1 MLTSELLAGIRDRL
15 GDLNRETENALAA
28 VGEGGSFSQPIFAI
42 EGEEQ
47 LGGIIA
53 WLVKEQR
60 WDNFKRLV
68 AICPALRTDFI
79 QVFVATAQD
88 QSLDKKLTSENAVLR
103 LLSPD
108 FRTRFPTG
116 LLDLVQ
122 FDTDV
127 PRMNGVLLG
136 AIIIALAEKARSQPG
151 AAARMFM
158 PREDLWEA
166 FKVMVA
172 EQEKQQKAM
181 RHRGRFRHVSN
192 SSVLR

>member
-60 WDNFKRLV
+60 WDNFKRMV

-122 FDTDV
+122 FD
-127 PRMNGVLLG
+127 
-136 AIIIALAEKARSQPG
+136 
-151 AAARMFM
+151 
-158 PREDLWEA
+158 
-166 FKVMVA
+166 
-172 EQEKQQKAM
+172 
-181 RHRGRFRHVSN
+181 
-192 SSVLR
+192 